1 MFIDV
6 NFDTAKRIFLAY
18 DRGDNFTDAGLRL
31 ILEHFESMEEE
42 TGERIEF
49 DCIAICCEFTE
60 YETLAAALE
69 AFGKTPEDFYKA
81 QDAADWLTDRG
92 TLLFGIEWRLLAF
105 DSGPVVFSN

>member
-60 YETLAAALE
+60 YETLAVALA
-69 AFGKTPEDFYKA
+69 AFGKTSEDFHTA
-81 QDAADWLTDRG
+81 EAAADWLADRG
-92 TLLFGIEWRLLAF
+92 TLLYGGDWKNLDF